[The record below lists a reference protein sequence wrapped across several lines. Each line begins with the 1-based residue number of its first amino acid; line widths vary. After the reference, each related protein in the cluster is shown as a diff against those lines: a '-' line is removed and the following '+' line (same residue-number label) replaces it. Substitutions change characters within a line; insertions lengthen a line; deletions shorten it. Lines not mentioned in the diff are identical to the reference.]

1 MRIQVYGWPL
11 QSNDAPATSQ
21 DDLLVALR
29 EMRDVLLKES
39 DWTQVPDN
47 TLSEEIKNDWR
58 IWRQS
63 LRDITNTCPTPIPYV
78 VDLGVPPAVGRPKSW
93 DNWDLDAG
101 ANGWAVRPD
110 ENNG

>member
-1 MRIQVYGWPL
+1 MD
-11 QSNDAPATSQ
+11 STDTPATSQ
-21 DDLLVALR
+21 EELLTALR

-58 IWRQS
+58 IWRQG

-78 VDLGVPPAVGRPKSW
+78 VDLGATPSVGRPKTW
-93 DNWDLDAG
+93 DNWDIDAG
-101 ANGWAVRPD
+101 APGWIVRPD
-110 ENNG
+110 EEPSSGTN